1 MLFFVYVRNDEN
13 VRSKAQYF
21 IIIFQRKK
29 RMIEALLKRLLFRA
43 VMDKAEQEDK
53 EFIEGYDEG

>member
-1 MLFFVYVRNDEN
+1 
-13 VRSKAQYF
+13 
-21 IIIFQRKK
+21 
-29 RMIEALLKRLLFRA
+29 MIEALLKRLLFRA